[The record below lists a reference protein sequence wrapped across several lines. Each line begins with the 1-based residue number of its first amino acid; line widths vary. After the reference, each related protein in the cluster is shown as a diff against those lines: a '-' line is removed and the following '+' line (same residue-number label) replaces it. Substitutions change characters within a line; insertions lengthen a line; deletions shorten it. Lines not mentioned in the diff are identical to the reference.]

1 MQNGINHGDDAP
13 IVVARCQPVGMR
25 VHVLF
30 GIGHYA
36 AVTGRL
42 KHLNIVVGIAE
53 RAGIRD
59 IHA

>member
-1 MQNGINHGDDAP
+1 
-13 IVVARCQPVGMR
+13 MR